1 MNHKLEILK
10 MIEAGKISVEE
21 GLELIEAAEQTERIE
36 SDSINEE
43 EQYTYGRTER
53 ETLKNFDVAL
63 VSCKLNIERSNVED
77 VTIELLNPQTREL
90 VEKPDWLQF
99 YEEENYIAIKE
110 KRSGSFGDLINFF
123 KDPGENNLF
132 KTIFINIKL
141 PMNLVVDQGKFSSVS
156 GNLSAIGLNG
166 VDFTFK
172 TVSGKVYMTGV
183 KAQVIKGK
191 STSGSVISE
200 DVKCESGVYGSTSGR
215 LKITGQHGTAKGK
228 TVSGSIEFDGGD
240 EIKEADFSTVS
251 GKIDIKVE
259 TPEKYNLSM
268 DSLSGGIDPSGF
280 AVVDK
285 DISGKRRVNVSN
297 RSEDRWIKASTV
309 SGKILFDKK

>member
-36 SDSINEE
+36 ADSPSEE
-43 EQYTYGRTER
+43 EQYNYNSTDR
-53 ETLKNFDVAL
+53 EKLKNFDVAL

-90 VEKPDWLQF
+90 VNKPEWLQF

-110 KRSGSFGDLINFF
+110 KRNGSFGDLINFF
-123 KDPGENNLF
+123 KDSGENPF

-141 PMNLVVDQGKFSSVS
+141 PMNLVIDQGKFSSVS

-183 KAQVIKGK
+183 NAQVIRGK
-191 STSGSVISE
+191 STSGAVISE

-215 LKITGQHGTAKGK
+215 LKITGRHSMAKGK
-228 TVSGSIEFDGGD
+228 TVSGHIEFDGGD
-240 EIKEADFSTVS
+240 ETKEVTFSTVS

-259 TPEKYNLSM
+259 TPEQYNLSM
-268 DSLSGGIDPSGF
+268 DSLTGGIDPSGF

-285 DISGKRRVNVSN
+285 ETSGKRRVNISN
-297 RSEDRWIKASTV
+297 RSEERWIKASTI

>member
-1 MNHKLEILK
+1 MNNKLEILK

-36 SDSINEE
+36 SDSSNEE
-43 EQYTYGRTER
+43 EYYTYKQADR

-110 KRSGSFGDLINFF
+110 KRNGSFGDLINFF
-123 KDPGENNLF
+123 KDSGENPF

-141 PMNLVVDQGKFSSVS
+141 PMNLVIDQGKFSSVS

-183 KAQVIKGK
+183 RAQVIKGK
-191 STSGSVISE
+191 STSGSVVSE
-200 DVKCESGVYGSTSGR
+200 DVRCENGIYGSTSGR
-215 LKITGQHGTAKGK
+215 LKITGQHGIAKGK

-240 EIKEADFSTVS
+240 EMMQADFSTVS

-259 TPEKYNLSM
+259 TPEQYNLSM

-285 DISGKRRVNVSN
+285 ETGSKRRVNISN

>member
-1 MNHKLEILK
+1 MNNKLEILK

-21 GLELIEAAEQTERIE
+21 GLELIEAAEQAERIE
-36 SDSINEE
+36 ADSSNEE
-43 EQYTYGRTER
+43 ERYAYNKTDR

-90 VEKPDWLQF
+90 VDKPDWLHF

-110 KRSGSFGDLINFF
+110 KRNGSFGDLINFF
-123 KDPGENNLF
+123 KDSGENPF

-141 PMNLVVDQGKFSSVS
+141 PMNLVIDQGKFSSVS

-183 KAQVIKGK
+183 KSQVIRGK

-200 DVKCESGVYGSTSGR
+200 DVRCENGVYSSTSGR
-215 LKITGQHGTAKGK
+215 LKLTGQHVMAKGK

-240 EIKEADFSTVS
+240 ETKQADFSTVS

-259 TPEKYNLSM
+259 TPEQYNLSM
-268 DSLSGGIDPSGF
+268 DSLTGGIDPSGF

-285 DISGKRRVNVSN
+285 EMGGQRRVNISN
-297 RSEDRWIKASTV
+297 RSEDRLIKASTV